1 MALTASPELV
11 RLFETYTGHPDS
23 LAANLAALTTQEV
36 RNDPLIVATGTDI
49 VIFPGG
55 GRDPEVQGFRLS
67 TRGFKELAGISHL
80 PPAISSLVKMRSLDP
95 AGTIWR
101 REATRLLHA
110 TETARKANSTAL
122 WRDVIAVEAY
132 AGREQKIAEMVD

>member
-1 MALTASPELV
+1 MALTVSPELI
-11 RLFETYTGHPDS
+11 RLFETYTGHPES
-23 LAANLAALTTQEV
+23 LAANLAALTTQAV

-49 VIFPGG
+49 VIFPGA

-95 AGTIWR
+95 GGTIR
-101 REATRLLHA
+101 RRGATPLLPA
-110 TETARKANSTAL
+110 TQAAPKANAAAPGH
-122 WRDVIAVEAY
+122 VAV
-132 AGREQKIAEMVD
+132 